1 MSTLDQMTTNELF
14 VRDYRI
20 RSDEFLQ
27 DLIQEYKDT
36 RKSLL
41 SAREQSED
49 KAERCIISEMIS
61 DCEFVIE
68 WLKKG
73 RRPGNIRGI
82 ERRAAYQREKLIDPL
97 KLQAFA
103 FKSTAGSASNLS
115 DWEKYQIEDAL
126 SILSHR
132 ERECYVMAHG
142 ECFSFSEIA
151 GFLGISKSSV
161 EKYVERAQKK
171 ISHDLNSSLF
181 LVG

>member
-1 MSTLDQMTTNELF
+1 MTTNELF

-115 DWEKYQIEDAL
+115 DW
-126 SILSHR
+126 
-132 ERECYVMAHG
+132 
-142 ECFSFSEIA
+142 
-151 GFLGISKSSV
+151 
-161 EKYVERAQKK
+161 
-171 ISHDLNSSLF
+171 
-181 LVG
+181 